1 MSKKKKIII
10 GVGSAAAVILL
21 VIGIV
26 FAVKKTTGKE
36 VPVVPVSDMSWGY
49 WGSDVNISG
58 TVTSNASQEVHLSD
72 KEIVQEVYVKEGDL
86 VEVGTPLLSFD
97 MTMTSL
103 NLESEK
109 LNKEGLEI
117 QKAGLEAEISR
128 LKKKTPISQTAASIT
143 NSQITWT
150 TLSYVKNSL
159 VPPSTENAVYA
170 EEDRINLLLTA
181 AAAGSLPVVFAEEG
195 DDGQVIPTETPD
207 VTQPDNPT
215 ETPVPTETPGETPI
229 PTETPGETPSVTP
242 SVTPGENPTQTPTPS
257 VTAEPTPTPNPIPA
271 YELIDENS
279 QYNGAGTREKPRF
292 YLGKNNEDH
301 QVKLSGAFLNQ
312 AKAQGLCFWLELREG
327 NQVDGTLLAAI
338 YIDSSRIGEFDDT
351 KTYVVMLYVIEEMV
365 IPEEYPEDAG
375 DIGDI
380 GGDIGAFEGGYTQEE
395 LNQMISEKQKE
406 LRSINLDIK
415 QSELTIAKI
424 EKSLNDQEVKSTVTG
439 IVKSV
444 GDPEKGE
451 VNGEAFIVVEST
463 EGLYVQGTL
472 SELMLGEISEG
483 QILTGNSYES
493 GMMFEAEIREI
504 SPYPVDGDYYDGYGS
519 PNASYYPFT
528 AYIENGEGLKNNEY
542 VGFTTTVGSDVT
554 GDAIYLEKS
563 FIREEDGKYYVYI
576 ADENDRLKKQ
586 YITGKS
592 LDGYTMQI
600 TSGLT
605 LEDRITFP
613 YGKDVKEGAKV
624 KDSTVDAFYM

>member
-10 GVGSAAAVILL
+10 GAGSAVAVILL

-49 WGSDVNISG
+49 WGSDVSISG

-128 LKKKTPISQTAASIT
+128 LKKKTPISQTSS
-143 NSQITWT
+143 NGGSTWT
-150 TLSYVKNSL
+150 TLSCVKNSV
-159 VPPSTENAVYA
+159 VPPAAENAVYTEA
-170 EEDRINLLLTA
+170 DKITLLLTA
-181 AAAGSLPVVFAEEG
+181 AAAGNLPVVITEEG
-195 DDGQVIPTETPD
+195 DEGQNTPTETPEI
-207 VTQPDNPT
+207 TPT
-215 ETPVPTETPGETPI
+215 EAPDPTEAPSETPT

-242 SVTPGENPTQTPTPS
+242 GENPTGTPTPS
-257 VTAEPTPTPNPIPA
+257 VTAVPTPTPNPIPA

-279 QYNGAGTREKPRF
+279 QYNGEGTREKPRF
-292 YLGKNNEDH
+292 YLGKNNEEH
-301 QVKLSGAFLNQ
+301 QVKMTGAFLNQ
-312 AKAQGLCFWLELREG
+312 AKASGLCFWLELREG

-338 YIDSSRIGEFDDT
+338 YIDSSRIGAFDDT
-351 KTYVVMLYVIEEMV
+351 KTYVVSLYVIEEML
-365 IPEEYPEDAG
+365 IPEEYPDDMEDFG
-375 DIGDI
+375 DIGD
-380 GGDIGAFEGGYTQEE
+380 DIGAFEGGYTQEE

-424 EKSLNDQEVKSTVTG
+424 EKSLNDQEVRSTVTG

-451 VNGEAFIVVEST
+451 VNGQAFIVVEST

-472 SELMLGEISEG
+472 SELMLGEICEG
-483 QILTGNSYES
+483 QILTGNSYET

-504 SPYPVDGDYYDGYGS
+504 SPYPVDANYYDGYGS

-528 AYIENGEGLKNNEY
+528 AYIEDGEGLSNNEY
-542 VGFTTTVGSDVT
+542 VGFTATVGGDMT
-554 GDAIYLEKS
+554 GEAIYLEKA

-586 YITGKS
+586 YVTGKS

-605 LEDRITFP
+605 MDDRITFP
-613 YGKDVKEGAKV
+613 YGKNVKEGAKV
-624 KDSTVDAFYM
+624 KDSSVDAFYM